1 MRSTRAAAVV
11 AAILLVGAPPAVAH
25 EGNPNFRSE
34 ITGIAPAAD
43 GLTVDVLNFDDSLR
57 LTNDSGKDVV
67 ITGYEDE
74 PYARIAADGT
84 VELNRNSTAYYLNDD
99 RFAEAEVPAGIDPAD
114 PPDWERVD
122 GSGTLTWHDHRAH
135 WMSTSVPPQVTD
147 ESAATKIF
155 DYSIPIEVG
164 GEARRDR
171 GDAHLGRE
179 GLQHPRGSLHRPR
192 RRRDRR
198 RRFHRRPPAAGPKP
212 GRAGRRGGGLVTAR
226 RLIAAALAAI
236 ALAAAGPAPA
246 LGHAVLERTVP
257 ERGADLGEPPEAIEL
272 YFNEPI
278 EASFGAVRVFD
289 ASGGQVDTGELSRP
303 GGDSAAIGVALPPIW
318 ATGPT
323 RPRTGVVSADSHPIS
338 GGFVFSVGDPGA
350 APAASVSDLLAD
362 S

>member
-1 MRSTRAAAVV
+1 MRSTRAAAMV

-99 RFAEAEVPAGIDPAD
+99 RFAEAEVPTGIDPAD

-135 WMSTSVPPQVTD
+135 WMSTLVPPQVTD
-147 ESAATKIF
+147 KSAATKIF

-164 GEARRDR
+164 DEPGEIEGTLTWVGEDSGFPAAPFI
-171 GDAHLGRE
+171 GLGVVAIAAV
-179 GLQHPRGSLHRPR
+179 GFVASR
-192 RRRDRR
+192 RRRDRGTDQ
-198 RRFHRRPPAAGPKP
+198 PADET
-212 GRAGRRGGGLVTAR
+212 GG
-226 RLIAAALAAI
+226 
-236 ALAAAGPAPA
+236 
-246 LGHAVLERTVP
+246 
-257 ERGADLGEPPEAIEL
+257 
-272 YFNEPI
+272 
-278 EASFGAVRVFD
+278 
-289 ASGGQVDTGELSRP
+289 
-303 GGDSAAIGVALPPIW
+303 W
-318 ATGPT
+318 
-323 RPRTGVVSADSHPIS
+323 
-338 GGFVFSVGDPGA
+338 
-350 APAASVSDLLAD
+350 
-362 S
+362 